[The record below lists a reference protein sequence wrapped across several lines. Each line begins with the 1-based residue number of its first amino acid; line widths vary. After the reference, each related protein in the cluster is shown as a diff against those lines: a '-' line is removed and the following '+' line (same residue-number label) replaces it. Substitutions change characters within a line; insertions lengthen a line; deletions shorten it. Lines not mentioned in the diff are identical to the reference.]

1 VAYRLKSG
9 EPVPAGIRRV
19 VLEEIA
25 SAAAQLSGK
34 AKARRD
40 ERIHEARKSVKKIR
54 GVLRMM
60 RPELGD
66 IYRTENTRMRNV
78 GRKLSQFRDA
88 GAIIETFDALREKY
102 RGELGGRSL
111 ASIRRGLMARKKQ
124 AETKADV
131 ERVLRHMAATLLL
144 EQKRVHAWPLAAA
157 GFPAIAPG
165 LEETYR
171 RGRKAMA
178 AVRKRPSAENYHAW
192 RKRVKDHW
200 YHVRLLESLWTDEM
214 QAYEKSLKDLETCLG
229 EDHNLV
235 ILREKVLAAPAFY
248 GSGEEVG
255 LLARLIGRYHKELR
269 GNALA
274 LGARIYEEKPREFT
288 RRMQHRWEAW
298 EADPKSEPRGN
309 R

>member
-1 VAYRLKSG
+1 
-9 EPVPAGIRRV
+9 
-19 VLEEIA
+19 
-25 SAAAQLSGK
+25 
-34 AKARRD
+34 
-40 ERIHEARKSVKKIR
+40 
-54 GVLRMM
+54 VLRMM

-66 IYRTENTRMRNV
+66 IYRTESTRMRDV

-102 RGELGGRSL
+102 RGELGRRTL

-124 AETKADV
+124 AEKKADV
-131 ERVLRHMAATLLL
+131 ERVLRRMAAKLLL
-144 EQKRVHAWPLAAA
+144 EQKRVQAWPLAAV

-171 RGRKAMA
+171 RGRNAMA
-178 AVRKRPSAENYHAW
+178 AVRKRSSAENYHEW

-200 YHVRLLESLWTDEM
+200 YHFRLLESLWTDAM

-235 ILREKVLAAPAFY
+235 ILREKVLADPAFY
-248 GSGEEVG
+248 GSDEEVG
-255 LLARLIGRYHKELR
+255 LLAGLIGQYHKELR
-269 GNALA
+269 GNALS

-288 RRMQHRWEAW
+288 RRMQHLWEVWEAQ
-298 EADPKSEPRGN
+298 PKSEPN
-309 R
+309 P

>member
-1 VAYRLKSG
+1 MAYRLKSG
-9 EPVPAGIRRV
+9 EPVPAGIQRV

-25 SAAAQLSGK
+25 SAAGQLSGK
-34 AKARRD
+34 PKTGRD

-66 IYRTENTRMRNV
+66 IYRTESTRMRDV

-102 RGELGGRSL
+102 RGELGRRTL

-124 AETKADV
+124 AEKKADV
-131 ERVLRHMAATLLL
+131 ERVLRRMAAKLLL
-144 EQKRVHAWPLAAA
+144 EQKRVQAWPLAAV

-171 RGRKAMA
+171 RGRNAMA
-178 AVRKRPSAENYHAW
+178 AVRKRSSAENYHEW

-200 YHVRLLESLWTDEM
+200 YHFRLLESLWTDAM

-235 ILREKVLAAPAFY
+235 ILREKVLADPAFY
-248 GSGEEVG
+248 GSDEEVG
-255 LLARLIGRYHKELR
+255 LLAGLIGQYHKELR
-269 GNALA
+269 GNALS

-288 RRMQHRWEAW
+288 RRMQHLWEVWEAQ
-298 EADPKSEPRGN
+298 PKSEPN
-309 R
+309 P

>member
-1 VAYRLKSG
+1 
-9 EPVPAGIRRV
+9 V

-25 SAAAQLSGK
+25 SAAGQLSGK
-34 AKARRD
+34 AKAGRD

-66 IYRTENTRMRNV
+66 IYRTESTRMRDV

-102 RGELGGRSL
+102 RGELGRRTL

-124 AETKADV
+124 AEKKADV
-131 ERVLRHMAATLLL
+131 ERVLRRMAAMLLR
-144 EQKRVHAWPLAAA
+144 EKKRVHTWPLAAV
-157 GFPAIAPG
+157 GFPAVAPG

-178 AVRKRPSAENYHAW
+178 AARRRPRAENYHAW

-200 YHVRLLESLWTDEM
+200 YHVRLLESLWTDGM
-214 QAYEKSLKDLETCLG
+214 RAYEKSLKDLETCLG

-235 ILREKVLAAPAFY
+235 ILREKVLADPAFY
-248 GSGEEVG
+248 GSGEEVR
-255 LLARLIGRYHKELR
+255 LLAGLIGQYHKELR
-269 GNALA
+269 DNALS
-274 LGARIYEEKPREFT
+274 LGARTYEEKPREFT
-288 RRMQHRWEAW
+288 RRMQHLWEVWEAQP
-298 EADPKSEPRGN
+298 DS
-309 R
+309 